1 MKGPKKNGK
10 KGGEDRSDEE
20 DGTLYGGVRVQRA
33 LMTEEELNDVK
44 PITQFHKTGDLAQRE
59 KAPKIR
65 GATSGDPLPGD
76 SRPLPLGLQDPTG
89 QYVPLTKES
98 KQAYEEIANIINR
111 AVPDQP
117 GTFVADC
124 ASEIIGIFKNRELVE
139 AEKRNQ
145 VNKILGVPEEVF
157 HRLKFF
163 CGEINDF
170 QSTGRQAQAA
180 GDDVLALDLL
190 TENKKPKV
198 DFVFEEQVEEE
209 SGIRDTVDATV
220 DLTENLDSLPD
231 LGSLRSLLA
240 EAGLSLEQ
248 AAAIEPRLMAVLG
261 LPDEIE
267 VQNSLFDLEG
277 ALSADVLGKIYQK
290 RHELYFAARLDSLR
304 ENPTGLAAELAK
316 AREIQDPSPALLR
329 LLSSYESLLD
339 GGSTLGQFIV
349 GNARSVIEDLTLAE
363 IMKLPKRTI
372 PLKPRQAEYLS
383 FGGGPLKLP
392 KNSVRV
398 THSGY
403 EEVRIPHQLA
413 LDTNETL
420 KRITDIPEYFH
431 DAFGDLKTF
440 NRVQS
445 RVFDFAFRSRK
456 NMLVCAPTGA
466 GKTIVSLLAIL
477 GLVESFRNAQTQL
490 IDLSRFKVVYL
501 APMKA
506 LVAEVVATLNV
517 RLNYLGIRAA
527 EFTGDIHLSR
537 QEFEDASIIVSTPEK
552 WDVLS
557 RKTVER
563 QFSDKLR
570 LLIVDEIHLLG
581 DSRGPVLESVIARTL
596 AQTGVRVVGLSATL
610 PNYTDVASFMDIM
623 GHEGLFYFNNS
634 YRPVPLTQIYIGIN
648 EGSGVKKAGVVRE
661 VLFRSILDRVKDH
674 KMLVFVHSRKETVK
688 TAGEIKETAF
698 AENVEEVFVSEYSK
712 KVIEGLKGSVV
723 NADLAA
729 LLPAGIGFHHAGLS
743 RSDRKLVEDLFASG
757 HLTVLVS
764 TATLAWGVNLPA
776 HTVII
781 KNTQVYSPQEGKWVP
796 LSGQNLLQMLGRAGR
811 PGFDTDGEGIII
823 TSGQELRHYI
833 AFLNEQE
840 PIESGLLSSLPEAIN
855 AEVVLGNIQNIRDA
869 TVWLS
874 NTFFF
879 QRLRKNPKWYGLPEA
894 VKTGEKNL
902 VTFLVD
908 AVHTAAGEL
917 DTVGLVQYNR
927 EKGTL
932 HSTPEGRIAS
942 FFYLKPENVRLYK
955 AGLES
960 DLNEIDLLR
969 LFSGSVE
976 FRNIA
981 IREEEK
987 VELSRLY
994 TTVPIPVK
1002 GPVDDPKSKV
1012 NILLQCYISRVDL
1025 EGYALN
1031 CDLKFVSEN
1040 SQRIFRALLELA
1052 LHSRR
1057 GCCQLVLDF
1066 CKAIERRCWKEL
1078 SPLRQFDGVG
1088 FRAIQRIEQ
1097 QEHLGFSHFRSMS
1110 VGQLNNIIRNE
1121 PMAERVHSLIHKI
1134 PQLDTSVFVQIIARD
1149 LIKVSLHCLPKFT
1162 WDSAVHGGRLLFR
1175 VFVMD
1180 VDQEVLLHHQPF
1192 FLFRVECTRFKE
1204 EKVVEFSLRVPEPL
1218 PSHIFLKIASDE
1230 WLGNDNVVPVS
1241 LKGAFLPEKHPPFLE
1256 LPDEVEV
1263 PRTSQF
1269 LAEWGQTLGI
1279 QAFSDLQ
1286 MALFSSFYDTLESL
1300 FVSAAR
1306 GNGKLTM
1313 AMVALIRLF
1322 EEAPHSKAVILLPHD
1337 WQVAAWE
1344 ARLSNLVAALRVTLQ
1359 KTTGVLQ
1366 TDIQVLS
1373 NASLILSTV
1382 KDFEKLTRNYKK
1394 RPQLKELRLVVAAD
1408 LFSFEDADS
1417 AYEILLTRLRILFG
1431 HTKQLTR
1438 LIVTSTPIANATS
1451 VCEWLQIKR
1460 EFMFNFAPSLTN
1472 NVLAVHFHSIDSIQ
1486 AANFVEI
1493 CARKVASNWP
1503 LISATV
1509 GGWVVAVDSV
1519 AQGRAFATLFV
1530 REIAKSKLDI
1540 GLDSSRTALLAK
1552 AQQSFEDLFNSNLL
1566 EYGVAYAYSSMSSDE
1581 QKALSMLFR
1590 LGALRLVVLV
1600 KDMLGS
1606 LNFQNVGGVVLVDG
1620 FNFSVPDLTLA
1631 TGLLNQIDPQSLTP
1645 SGMVLERPSR
1655 PMLVYLKEWQKEE
1668 FSHRLLNA
1676 QVVESS
1682 LGLNFIEALN
1692 TQVASEAVGTK
1703 EQVIYWLTWTFF
1715 YRRLTANPN
1724 YYNLSSDDP
1733 NEVNDY
1739 ISELVDS
1746 GVAQLVD
1753 SKCAVAEG
1761 VEIIPDSDGTIANF
1775 YDLKIPTIE
1784 LIHGSFGE
1792 SFGWRTLLQVLATA
1806 AATPD
1811 AHLRASEF
1819 TYLEELNDRVPL
1831 KVPQAEVYFGF
1842 FSSFVLIQAYC
1853 TRVELLS
1860 DYEVEL
1866 QQSILPK
1873 CIAVLNGL
1881 IAMATPRQF
1890 LVPALLGVKMNKMLI
1905 QRMWHSDNTLKQLP
1919 YFTDEVVAR
1928 AAELGVQNLDDF
1940 LAMDD
1945 EPREVLL
1952 QPFALWQKRQIAA
1965 SANSFPNVQIEAV
1978 LTNEETAYAVGAPVS
1993 VSVRITQEV
2002 LDSEATPGEVSTIG
2016 LIKERVPSWWLFV
2029 ADRSK
2034 NLLFLAKKVIFEEEL
2049 TREFSFVATEEGQF
2063 SLSVMLLNDAYVG
2076 FDVEAPHLEIRVDA
2090 APTNA
2095 AQ

>member
-1 MKGPKKNGK
+1 MKGPRKNGK

-20 DGTLYGGVRVQRA
+20 DGNLHGGVRVQRTM
-33 LMTEEELNDVK
+33 MTEEELNDVK
-44 PITQFHKTGDLAQRE
+44 PISQFHKVGDLAQRE

-65 GATSGDPLPGD
+65 GTGAQDSAAETRLFPGGAHQSSGP
-76 SRPLPLGLQDPTG
+76 
-89 QYVPLTKES
+89 YAPLTKES

-117 GTFVADC
+117 GSFVADC
-124 ASEIIGIFKNRELVE
+124 ASEVIGIYKNRELVE
-139 AEKRNQ
+139 AEKRSQ
-145 VNKILGVPEEVF
+145 VAKILGISEEAF

-163 CGEINDF
+163 CGEINDY
-170 QSTGRQAQAA
+170 QTTGRQEQTA
-180 GDDVLALDLL
+180 GDDVIALDLI
-190 TENKKPKV
+190 TDNKKPKV
-198 DFVFEEQVEEE
+198 DFAFEEQVEEE
-209 SGIRDTVDATV
+209 SEAKGTVEATV
-220 DLTENLDSLPD
+220 DQFEATGPVLDKN
-231 LGSLRSLLA
+231 SLRDLLV
-240 EAGLSLEQ
+240 EAGLSQDL
-248 AAAIEPRLMAVLG
+248 AASLEPRLVAILG

-267 VQNSLFDLEG
+267 VQNALFELEG
-277 ALSADVLGKIYQK
+277 GLAADLLGQIYQK
-290 RHELYFAARLDSLR
+290 RHELYFAIRLDSLR
-304 ENPTGLAAELAK
+304 GSPSDLATELAR
-316 AREIQDPSPALLR
+316 AREVQNASPDLLN
-329 LLSSYESLLD
+329 LIAAYETL
-339 GGSTLGQFIV
+339 GGSGSALGEFSA
-349 GNARSVIEDLTLAE
+349 GNARSTLESLSLAE
-363 IMKLPKRTI
+363 MARMPKRLI
-372 PLKPRQAEYLS
+372 PLKPRQTEYLS

-398 THSGY
+398 TQNGY
-403 EEVRIPHQLA
+403 EEVRIPHQAA

-420 KRITDIPEYFH
+420 KRITDIPEYFQ

-445 RVFDFAFRSRK
+445 RVFDFALRSRK

-466 GKTIVSLLAIL
+466 GKTIVSMLAIL
-477 GLVESFRNAQTQL
+477 GLVDSFRNPQTQL

-506 LVAEVVATLNV
+506 LVAEIVATLNF
-517 RLNYLGIRAA
+517 RLNFLGMRAA

-537 QEFEDASIIVSTPEK
+537 QEFEDAAIIVSTPEK

-596 AQTGVRVVGLSATL
+596 GQEGVRVVGLSATL
-610 PNYTDVASFMDIM
+610 PNYTDVASFMGIT
-623 GHEGLFYFNNS
+623 GQEGLFYFNNS
-634 YRPVPLTQIYIGIN
+634 YRPVPLTQIYIGVN
-648 EGSGVKKAGVVRE
+648 EGSGVKKAGVVRD
-661 VLFRSILDRVKDH
+661 VLFRSVLDRVKDH
-674 KMLVFVHSRKETVK
+674 QMLVFVHSRKETVK

-698 AENVEEVFVSEYSK
+698 AENVEELFVSENSK
-712 KVIEGLKGSVV
+712 RVIEGLKATVV

-781 KNTQVYSPQEGKWVP
+781 KNTQVYSPQDGKWVP

-855 AEVVLGNIQNIRDA
+855 AEVVLGNIQTIREA
-869 TVWLS
+869 VLWLS

-879 QRLRKNPKWYGLPEA
+879 QRLRKNPKWYGLAEA
-894 VKTGEKNL
+894 VRSGEKSL
-902 VTFLVD
+902 VTFLID
-908 AVHTAAGEL
+908 AVHTAASEL
-917 DTVGLVQYNR
+917 ETVGLVQYHR

-955 AGLES
+955 AGLDS
-960 DLNEIDLLR
+960 DLNEIDLLK

-976 FRNIA
+976 FRNIG

-987 VELSRLY
+987 VELSGLY

-1002 GPVDDPKSKV
+1002 GPLDDPKSKV
-1012 NILLQCYISRVDL
+1012 NILLQCFISRVDL

-1052 LHSRR
+1052 LQSRR

-1088 FRAIQRIEQ
+1088 FRAIQRLEQ
-1097 QEHLGFSHFRSMS
+1097 QEHLGFVHFRNMS
-1110 VGQLNNIIRNE
+1110 VGQLNNIIRSE
-1121 PMAERVHSLIHKI
+1121 PMSERVHSLIHKV
-1134 PQLDTSVFVQIIARD
+1134 PQLDTSVFVQVIARD
-1149 LIKVSLHCLPKFT
+1149 LVKVSLHCVPKFT
-1162 WDSAVHGGRLLFR
+1162 WDTALHGGRLLFR

-1192 FLFRVECTRFKE
+1192 FLFRAECTRFRE
-1204 EKVVEFSLRVPEPL
+1204 EKLVEFSLKVPEPL
-1218 PSHIFLKIASDE
+1218 PSHVFLKIASDE
-1230 WLGNDNVVPVS
+1230 WLGNDNLVPVS
-1241 LKGAFLPEKHPPFLE
+1241 LKGAFLPEKQPPFLE

-1263 PRTSQF
+1263 PRTHQF
-1269 LAEWGQTLGI
+1269 LAEWGPTLRL
-1279 QAFSDLQ
+1279 QAFTDLQ
-1286 MALFSSFYDTLESL
+1286 TALFSSFYDTLESL

-1306 GNGKLTM
+1306 GSGKLTM

-1322 EEAPHSKAVILLPHD
+1322 EEAPHSKAVILLPTD

-1344 ARLSNLVAALRVTLQ
+1344 ARLSTLASALRISLQ

-1366 TDIQVLS
+1366 SDIQVLAS
-1373 NASLILSTV
+1373 GSLILSTV

-1408 LFSFEDADS
+1408 LFSFDDPDS
-1417 AYEILLTRLRILFG
+1417 TYEILLTRLRILFS

-1438 LIVTSTPIANATS
+1438 LIVTATPLANAKS
-1451 VCEWLQIKR
+1451 VCDWLQIKK
-1460 EFMFNFAPSLTN
+1460 EFMFNFSPALTN
-1472 NVLAVHFHSIDSIQ
+1472 NVLAVHFHSVDAIQ

-1493 CARKVASNWP
+1493 CAKKVVSQWALMSG
-1503 LISATV
+1503 TE

-1519 AQGRAFATLFV
+1519 NQGRSFATLLV
-1530 REIAKSKLDI
+1530 REIAKAKLDL
-1540 GLDSSRTALLAK
+1540 GLNPSRSALLSK

-1566 EYGVAYAYSSMSSDE
+1566 EFGVAYAYPSTTFDE
-1581 QKALSMLFR
+1581 KKALEMLFR
-1590 LGALRLVVLV
+1590 LGALRVAVIT
-1600 KDMLGS
+1600 KDLLGS
-1606 LNFQNVGGVVLVDG
+1606 LSFANVGGVILVDG
-1620 FNFSVPDLTLA
+1620 FSFSAADLSLV
-1631 TGLLNQIDPQSLTP
+1631 TGLLNQVDLQSQAV
-1645 SGMVLERPSR
+1645 SGMTLERPNRSL
-1655 PMLVYLKEWQKEE
+1655 LVYLKEWEKEE

-1676 QVVESS
+1676 QVVESN

-1703 EQVIYWLTWTFF
+1703 EQVLYWLTWTFF
-1715 YRRLTANPN
+1715 YRRLAANPN

-1733 NEVNDY
+1733 SEVNDY

-1761 VEIIPDSDGTIANF
+1761 QEVSADSDGTVASF
-1775 YDLKIPTIE
+1775 YDLKVSTVE
-1784 LIHGSFGE
+1784 LINGSFGD

-1806 AATPD
+1806 TASASAYSNAA
-1811 AHLRASEF
+1811 EF
-1819 TYLEELNDRVPL
+1819 AYLEELNERVPL
-1831 KVPQAEVYFGF
+1831 KVPQAEIYFGF
-1842 FSSFVLIQAYC
+1842 FRSFVLIQAYC
-1853 TRVELLS
+1853 ARLELLS

-1866 QQSILPK
+1866 QRSILPR
-1873 CIAVLNGL
+1873 CLTVLNGL
-1881 IAMATPRQF
+1881 IAMASPRQF
-1890 LVPALLGVKMNKMLI
+1890 LVPALLAVKMNKMLV

-1919 YFTDEVVAR
+1919 YFTDAIVAK
-1928 AAELGVQNLDDF
+1928 AAELGVENLDDF

-1945 EPREVLL
+1945 EPREILL
-1952 QPFALWQKRQIAA
+1952 QPFPLWQKRQIAA
-1965 SANSFPNVQIEAV
+1965 SANSFPNVQIEAA
-1978 LTNEETAYAVGAPVS
+1978 LTSPEAPSTTGAPISITVH
-1993 VSVRITQEV
+1993 ITQE
-2002 LDSEATPGEVSTIG
+2002 LLETEATPPEVSTTG
-2016 LIKERVPSWWLFV
+2016 LVKERVPSWWLFV
-2029 ADRSK
+2029 ADRPK
-2034 NLLFLAKKVIFEEEL
+2034 NLLFLAKRVSFGEEL
-2049 TREFSFVATEEGQF
+2049 TKDFALAVTDPGAY
-2063 SLSVMLLNDAYVG
+2063 SLSVMLLSDAYVG
-2076 FDVEAPHLEIRVDA
+2076 FDVEAAQMDIKVEDA
-2090 APTNA
+2090 SPNA